1 MPNKNI
7 LFLLSGSVACF
18 KACAVISALVKQ
30 GNCVQTAV
38 TPNALQFIGPATL
51 QGLTGRPVYAD
62 IFVPRQSGTEHI
74 SLSKWADVT
83 VLCPASAD
91 VLNKMAAGVAD
102 DCVTTLF
109 LAHDFAKP
117 FLAVPAMNSRMFLHP
132 ATQASLEKLQSWGV
146 RVLAPQTGRLACGD
160 EGPGRMPEPETVL
173 AALAEALQ

>member
-1 MPNKNI
+1 MSGKNI

-18 KACAVISALVKQ
+18 KACSVISALVKQ
-30 GNCVQTAV
+30 GHAVQTAV
-38 TPNALQFIGPATL
+38 TPNALQFIGTATL

-62 IFVPRQSGTEHI
+62 MFAPRQSGTEHI
-74 SLSKWADVT
+74 SLSKWADAA

-132 ATQASLEKLQSWGV
+132 ATQASLEKLQNWGV
-146 RVLAPQTGRLACGD
+146 RVVTAQTGRLACGD

-173 AALAEALQ
+173 AELEKVLK